1 MASPKATSHVV
12 IARFCWRIRH
22 FGLFKLIHG
31 HLCSR
36 FVPLLGVALFATR
49 NAIALVGHP
58 TARDRHQVIHRQI
71 LRRKFALAVVAKAFA
86 ELVLPPLGGTQLTG
100 FGFLF
105 LLMGLRGRREIKR
118 SVHQVLD

>member
-12 IARFCWRIRH
+12 ITEFCWRIRH
-22 FGLFKLIHG
+22 FRRFKLIHG

-49 NAIALVGHP
+49 NAIALIGHP
-58 TARDRHQVIHRQI
+58 APRDRHQMIHGQI
-71 LRRKFALAVVAKAFA
+71 LRLEFALAVVAKALA
-86 ELVLPPLGGTQLTG
+86 ELVLPPLGGPQFTG
-100 FGFLF
+100 FCFLF
-105 LLMGLRGRREIKR
+105 LLMGHGGRREIKR